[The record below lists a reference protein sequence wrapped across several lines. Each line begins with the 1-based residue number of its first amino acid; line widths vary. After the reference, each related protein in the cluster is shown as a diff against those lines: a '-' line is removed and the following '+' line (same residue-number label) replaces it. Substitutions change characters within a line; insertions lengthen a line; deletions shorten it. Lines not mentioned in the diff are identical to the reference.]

1 MLRETHKDSE
11 GVGKKAK
18 EGERKIKA
26 AEQKIGSSR
35 FSRHKKL
42 LHTLT

>member
-18 EGERKIKA
+18 EGERKT
-26 AEQKIGSSR
+26 AEQKIGGSR
-35 FSRHKKL
+35 FSQHKKL